1 MALTK
6 EDLQAIADLMD
17 VKIGASEQRLKAMW
31 KKRFDK
37 LPMDIKCCT
46 KRWRENSVK
55 CMKNW
60 TR

>member
-17 VKIGASEQRLKAMW
+17 VKIGASEQR
-31 KKRFDK
+31 
-37 LPMDIKCCT
+37 
-46 KRWRENSVK
+46 WRENSVK